1 MFRGEL
7 VWETKMKKL
16 YASAAALALL
26 GSMAVSGTANAAVK
40 DKPFFKVGGLVMV
53 WGAQDDG
60 AGGFNQNVVSDFYLL
75 GSTPGIATDLIG
87 GATDVEGNSD
97 AIVTGSFDPISG
109 AVTSEG
115 FVDNGTVGVL
125 DAADTFNAFEI
136 DNTTDI
142 DGVMPSTY
150 NGQFFVASNAT
161 FNIQA
166 KRQAVVE
173 SLGSMTM
180 DNIKWEMDVDVSGAA
195 AGGSLAF
202 GADAQHPGSTAAAPA
217 ANAGVSTTVTDLGD
231 IAATDT
237 LVFTGA
243 QRTAATRGSIAEQS
257 VRFNTSY
264 TLDTDLSTA
273 GVNEGY
279 DLSVGTGEL
288 SAEVVY
294 TVYTP

>member
-1 MFRGEL
+1 M
-7 VWETKMKKL
+7 VWETNMKKL

-26 GSMAVSGTANAAVK
+26 GSMAISGTANAAVK

-53 WGAQDDG
+53 WGAQEDG

-75 GSTPGIATDLIG
+75 GSTPGAASDLIG
-87 GATDVEGNSD
+87 GTTDVTGTTD
-97 AIVTGSFDPISG
+97 AVVTGSFDPITG
-109 AVTSEG
+109 EVTPDG
-115 FVDNGTVGVL
+115 FNDAGTIGVL

-136 DNTTDI
+136 DNTTDV
-142 DGVMPSTY
+142 DGVMATDFT
-150 NGQFFVASNAT
+150 GQFFVASNAT

-173 SLGSMTM
+173 TLGSMTM
-180 DNIKWEMDVDVSGAA
+180 DNIKWDMDIDVSGAA
-195 AGGSLAF
+195 ANGSLAF
-202 GADAQHPGSTAAAPA
+202 GSDAQHPGGIGGLILSD
-217 ANAGVSTTVTDLGD
+217 AGVVPTILDLGD

-264 TLDTDLSTA
+264 TLDTDLSTPA
-273 GVNEGY
+273 VNEGY